1 MSARIALSIL
11 FTIAMLWLWLPY
23 FFAPKEQIQIV
34 KPITNIPDYIAT
46 DLKQTYF
53 SDLGT
58 VSHKVTAEK
67 MSMYQ
72 ELGFTHFVKPQFTI
86 FSEQGVWQLKAEEA
100 TLYDNEK
107 LILEQ
112 NVIAKSLT
120 TDVMLDTIEAA
131 SIEYFISTKI
141 MTSDSEVKMT
151 GPGLEIKGQGLNA
164 NLEEQVINLI
174 NHTKTTYYDQ

>member
-86 FSEQGVWQLKAEEA
+86 HYLCGFLWIA
-100 TLYDNEK
+100 TAWSVDLQTRRFGENFWRSARMFFC
-107 LILEQ
+107 IC
-112 NVIAKSLT
+112 S
-120 TDVMLDTIEAA
+120 
-131 SIEYFISTKI
+131 
-141 MTSDSEVKMT
+141 
-151 GPGLEIKGQGLNA
+151 
-164 NLEEQVINLI
+164 
-174 NHTKTTYYDQ
+174 